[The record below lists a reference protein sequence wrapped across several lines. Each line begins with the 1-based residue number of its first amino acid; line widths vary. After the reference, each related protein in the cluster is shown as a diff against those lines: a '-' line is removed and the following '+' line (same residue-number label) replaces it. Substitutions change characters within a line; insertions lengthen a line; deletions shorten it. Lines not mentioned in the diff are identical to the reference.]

1 MAQLQDTRELARI
14 TRQIGK
20 GAPNR
25 EHQIGDMV
33 ALLLAQYDGISLE
46 TIRIHSSGNEHV
58 VSGRVGELVPLMC
71 GPTAPTEGDLEEVHA
86 FGQYL
91 AGALYLG
98 ADGEYRCATCRQAKG
113 RPHTEYC
120 QYPGIVGSR
129 G

>member
-25 EHQIGDMV
+25 EYQIGDMV

-58 VSGRVGELVPLMC
+58 VSGRVGELVPMV
-71 GPTAPTEGDLEEVHA
+71 GP
-86 FGQYL
+86 
-91 AGALYLG
+91 GALYLG
-98 ADGEYRCATCRQAKG
+98 TDGEYRCATCKQPKG

-120 QYPGIVGSR
+120 QFPGIVGSR